1 MIDEQRVLLNRLDL
15 IPHFL
20 DNLLP
25 VLQAKAML
33 NTQVERH
40 NEILEHFD
48 VELSKIQR
56 KFDLLTQQF
65 VDFEY
70 NNWKV
75 LEAIN

>member
-1 MIDEQRVLLNRLDL
+1 
-15 IPHFL
+15 
-20 DNLLP
+20 
-25 VLQAKAML
+25 ML
-33 NTQVERH
+33 NAQVERH

>member
-1 MIDEQRVLLNRLDL
+1 LDL
-15 IPHFL
+15 IPHFF

-33 NTQVERH
+33 NAQVERH

-65 VDFEY
+65 VDFEH